1 MKLRRNEL
9 QADVRQD
16 MQCVADCETTQP
28 KLFEQP
34 VLQTLQMFVG
44 EAACWLVIL
53 LNLVFQR
60 LRSKSTTARGDAYQ
74 SVATEDTE
82 EEERGLLNE
91 DGSQPDNPSASQTVV
106 DPTNIVAKALTDADH
121 AAVERQPLTGKKIL
135 LLAGPAICDI
145 LGTTLMNVG
154 LLFLAASI
162 YQMLRGTCILFVGLF
177 SVLFLKRHLS
187 GMKWASLFVVVTGV
201 AIVGLAGALGS
212 KSHGPDYPGEADGT
226 EGLDLV
232 SRAAIFI
239 RSDVFVTEAHTAAQT
254 VLGLFLIAAAQ
265 VLAAAQFVLE
275 ESIMER
281 YSMEPIQVVG
291 WEGVFGFS
299 ITLIGMGILHAA
311 IGQTPGGRGG
321 YFDAREGFYQ
331 MFHYRSIGI
340 SSILIMISIG

>member
-1 MKLRRNEL
+1 
-9 QADVRQD
+9 

-60 LRSKSTTARGDAYQ
+60 LRSKSTTAHRDAYQ

-226 EGLDLV
+226 
-232 SRAAIFI
+232 
-239 RSDVFVTEAHTAAQT
+239 
-254 VLGLFLIAAAQ
+254 
-265 VLAAAQFVLE
+265 
-275 ESIMER
+275 
-281 YSMEPIQVVG
+281 
-291 WEGVFGFS
+291 GVFGFS

>member
-1 MKLRRNEL
+1 
-9 QADVRQD
+9 
-16 MQCVADCETTQP
+16 MQCVADCDTARP

-44 EAACWLVIL
+44 EAACWLVVVI
-53 LNLVFQR
+53 NIVYQR
-60 LRSKSTTARGDAYQ
+60 LRSRSTGARENAYRPMVTEGVEEHGQGGTVENEPYSDNTTA
-74 SVATEDTE
+74 
-82 EEERGLLNE
+82 
-91 DGSQPDNPSASQTVV
+91 SQAVLHPNV

-121 AAVERQPLTGKKIL
+121 LALEREPLTGKKVM

-162 YQMLRGTCILFVGLF
+162 YQMLRGTCILFVALF
-177 SVLFLKRHLS
+177 SVLFLKRHVS

-212 KSHGPDYPGEADGT
+212 KSHGPQHPEEGTGVDGL
-226 EGLDLV
+226 GLV
-232 SRAAIFI
+232 SRAALFV
-239 RSDVFVTEAHTAAQT
+239 RSEVFLTEARTAGQT

-265 VLAAAQFVLE
+265 LFSAAQFVLE

-281 YSMEPIQVVG
+281 YAMEPIHVVG
-291 WEGVFGFS
+291 WEGVFGFT
-299 ITLIGMGILHAA
+299 ITLIAMGILHAVV
-311 IGQTPGGRGG
+311 GQTPQGQGG
-321 YFDAREGFYQ
+321 YFDAREGFYEV
-331 MFHYRSIGI
+331 FHYRSIGI